1 MPSQSKKTKST
12 PVAPP
17 SSLDHD
23 ASSTVARS
31 GSPPRSTK
39 KNKNRKGGHGKK
51 NGGPIA
57 SDVGFEVAYM
67 GGQFDD

>member
-1 MPSQSKKTKST
+1 MPSQSKKTKPT
-12 PVAPP
+12 PAPP
-17 SSLDHD
+17 SLLDHD
-23 ASSTVARS
+23 TLSTVARS

-51 NGGPIA
+51 NGGPRT
-57 SDVGFEVAYM
+57 SDVGFEVAHM